1 MKSRIPI
8 LPVLGALA
16 ALLQPLLP
24 LACSLYGHSLP
35 LTVQLPSAPHHWQT
49 AFPKFRYRLV
59 YPIPDRNGFEEL
71 FVEQGRQPV
80 IELPKI
86 LYLPVLAYPVISTE
100 SLELPPAGGIYPT
113 DCTNNSSSI
122 TLRWESG
129 AAAEVLYRLWIRGV
143 DCSSINVPRLRTEMA
158 ERCQGDPWSLDLSLI
173 CSQLAGRNFRVT
185 DIHPAPCRDLILESG
200 PGCWFLESP
209 FRLPV
214 PAATDGSL
222 LLEAVPLGAHFLFES
237 AAASC
242 FLLFVDEKT
251 ELLSLR

>member
-1 MKSRIPI
+1 MKSRIRI

-16 ALLQPLLP
+16 ALLHPLLP
-24 LACSLYGHSLP
+24 FGCSLYGHSLP

-49 AFPKFRYRLV
+49 AFPKLRYRIV
-59 YPIPDRNGFEEL
+59 YPAPDGDGFEEL
-71 FVEQGRQPV
+71 FVEQGTQPA

-86 LYLPVLAYPVISTE
+86 LYLPVLAYPAISTE
-100 SLELPPAGGIYPT
+100 SLELAPAGGIYPT
-113 DCTNNSSSI
+113 DCTNNNSSL
-122 TLRWESG
+122 TLSWESG

-143 DCSSINVPRLRTEMA
+143 DGSSINVPRLLTEMA

-173 CSQLAGRNFRVT
+173 CSQLASRDFRVT
-185 DIHPAPCRDLILESG
+185 DIHPAPGRDLILESG
-200 PGCWFLESP
+200 PGWWFLESP

-237 AAASC
+237 ATASC
-242 FLLFVDEKT
+242 FFLYVEEDT
-251 ELLSLR
+251 VLLSRQ